1 MGSDRRC
8 YSRAFDVGPPNSIAG
23 GDAVAGACHV
33 GMHGTPSLTIC
44 VPVGLPCGNP
54 FEAST
59 SPGDG
64 DIVQ

>member
-1 MGSDRRC
+1 
-8 YSRAFDVGPPNSIAG
+8 
-23 GDAVAGACHV
+23 
-33 GMHGTPSLTIC
+33 MHGTPSLTIC
-44 VPVGLPCGNP
+44 VPVGLPRGNP